1 MVLLAVPDIIYLIL
15 SLNSKILLFKTSS
28 FSETFRE
35 SLFSKIFVSG
45 FNSASCVIDS
55 YRSTTSA
62 DTKRTSLKIALIL
75 LLLLIKSLESLKSLI
90 LKPRL
95 PTLVWD
101 ENLKTQRFFCG
112 CSIFEKAGF
121 PGTLNIVFWNSM
133 LFFPKI
139 CSFHVLIDE
148 TVIFCDGVFTS
159 KIFKNGAMFF
169 NKVFNHFLIK
179 FDISIHIC
187 MTKLLIYLTYIITFA
202 FAIHYNTWFLTCL
215 LNESTSTFRK
225 KSNDI
230 PFFSR
235 KITQA

>member
-1 MVLLAVPDIIYLIL
+1 MKINAHVGMKMVLLAVPDIIYLIL

-101 ENLKTQRFFCG
+101 ENLKTQRFFLRVFHIWKGWFSWDIKHCILKFNA
-112 CSIFEKAGF
+112 IFSQD
-121 PGTLNIVFWNSM
+121 L
-133 LFFPKI
+133 
-139 CSFHVLIDE
+139 
-148 TVIFCDGVFTS
+148 
-159 KIFKNGAMFF
+159 
-169 NKVFNHFLIK
+169 
-179 FDISIHIC
+179 
-187 MTKLLIYLTYIITFA
+187 
-202 FAIHYNTWFLTCL
+202 
-215 LNESTSTFRK
+215 
-225 KSNDI
+225 
-230 PFFSR
+230 
-235 KITQA
+235 